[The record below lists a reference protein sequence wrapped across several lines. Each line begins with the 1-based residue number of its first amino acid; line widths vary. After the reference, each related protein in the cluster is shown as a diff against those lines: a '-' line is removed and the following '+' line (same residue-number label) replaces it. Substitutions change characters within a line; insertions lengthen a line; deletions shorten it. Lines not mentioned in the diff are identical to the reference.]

1 MGRFSSEQLEL
12 EWSQILLSVR
22 PEVLQESRRLINQH
36 AEEMATHFYAYM
48 LQDPA
53 ASQFLS
59 HDQVKTRLH
68 PSMQNWLKT
77 IFAVGPKDD
86 LQGAIALQI
95 KVGEV
100 HARIALPVH
109 IVLRGARG
117 LKDRF
122 QQLVQAGPELP
133 GANKSD
139 VLHLSSS
146 VIDLAMEIMSQAY
159 GRFHDRN
166 ARAEESYRL
175 FSVAQNLAT
184 EREKQ
189 RAALLDWENKTM
201 FRLAVEQGTETLPN
215 LGASEFGLWFRHKGA
230 HAFHGSLETNE
241 IIVNIEYIDQALL
254 PALST
259 SSIPVDQE
267 TRMLRLRE
275 LHDKT
280 REIAYHLE
288 NLFEQHDELEAG
300 RDVLTRLLSRKFL
313 TVVLNKEINYARRS
327 GTQFAVVAMDI
338 DNFKV
343 INDSDGHETG
353 DAVLQQL
360 ALILNN
366 SSRGGDYIFRLGGD
380 EFLLVLVDISEEG
393 ALRMTETLRK
403 KIANEV
409 FRVPQNKTLQ
419 VTVSMGLALYNGHPD
434 HQQTLRRADTALYKA
449 KNQGRNRVALAD

>member
-1 MGRFSSEQLEL
+1 
-12 EWSQILLSVR
+12 
-22 PEVLQESRRLINQH
+22 
-36 AEEMATHFYAYM
+36 MA
-48 LQDPA
+48 
-53 ASQFLS
+53 
-59 HDQVKTRLH
+59 R
-68 PSMQNWLKT
+68 
-77 IFAVGPKDD
+77 
-86 LQGAIALQI
+86 
-95 KVGEV
+95 
-100 HARIALPVH
+100 
-109 IVLRGARG
+109 
-117 LKDRF
+117 
-122 QQLVQAGPELP
+122 
-133 GANKSD
+133 
-139 VLHLSSS
+139 
-146 VIDLAMEIMSQAY
+146 
-159 GRFHDRN
+159 
-166 ARAEESYRL
+166 
-175 FSVAQNLAT
+175 NLAT
-184 EREKQ
+184 ERENQ

-241 IIVNIEYIDQALL
+241 IIVNPEYIAQALL